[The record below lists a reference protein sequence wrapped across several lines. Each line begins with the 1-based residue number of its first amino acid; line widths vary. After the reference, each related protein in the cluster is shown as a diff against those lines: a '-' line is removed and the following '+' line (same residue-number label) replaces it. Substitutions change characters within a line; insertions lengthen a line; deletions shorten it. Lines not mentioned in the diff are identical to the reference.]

1 MVLYRLKRSRGV
13 CTTVHFCRCREHAV
27 WTLVSATCSL
37 HMAVAH
43 SIAAYSVWSGYS
55 PCAYADASPG
65 VGSLVGR
72 EFAQSLGARLLVSVL
87 HGAGATR
94 NLYYILFYT
103 HDNLMKVYNVLFS
116 TVINA
121 TVLL

>member
-1 MVLYRLKRSRGV
+1 ML
-13 CTTVHFCRCREHAV
+13 
-27 WTLVSATCSL
+27 TLAQES
-37 HMAVAH
+37 
-43 SIAAYSVWSGYS
+43 
-55 PCAYADASPG
+55 
-65 VGSLVGR
+65 GSLVGR

-87 HGAGATR
+87 CDAGITC
-94 NLYYILFYT
+94 NLDYILFYI